1 MLRIRKVLDDVT
13 PANAS
18 AIAEAKRILK
28 AQFSAMDPA
37 DIDKLPDQ
45 LRNPL
50 KYQFISRLFTA
61 EKGTGRVAGVAL
73 LLYFPKEHFCYLEL
87 LSAAPGGTGRGV
99 GAVLY
104 DRVREEAL
112 ALGAH
117 GIYLECLPDDPALSP
132 DPATRKQN
140 VARLRFYE
148 RYGALPIAGTA
159 YETPL
164 NPGDTD
170 PPYLVF
176 DGLGITSA
184 PSRHQVREVVRAILE
199 KKYSAVCSPAYVD
212 MVVASVKDDPVRLRP
227 PRTARPGQAVQ
238 QPATRGEP
246 ITLVVNHRH
255 DIHHIHDRGYVE
267 APARVRAI
275 LAEIERTG
283 LFARTAPRHYPDRHI
298 NEVHDRRL
306 VDYLRRA
313 CREAGDKSL
322 YPYVFPIRNAARPP
336 KERSVLA
343 GYYCFDTFTPINASA
358 WEAARLTVDCTLTAA
373 DALLAGKHLAYALVR
388 PPGHHAES
396 RVFGGFC
403 YFCNAA
409 IAAQHLGRYGRVAIL
424 DIDYHHGNGQQ
435 DIFYARDDVLTVSIH
450 GDPSFAYPYFSGFR
464 NETGTGKGAGYNLN
478 LPLPEK
484 VTPAEHRA
492 AVEAGLKRIRRFE
505 PDFLVVAAGF
515 DTARGDPTGTW
526 SNAAGDFET
535 LGTLIG
541 AEGLRTLVVQEGGYR
556 IRTLGTNVRR
566 FFQGLHVAS
575 AAARLNRRKPFA
587 PPGGRSAPLTW
598 RRTVRP
604 GDTAAVRSLVA
615 ATGFFSAAEEAIAE
629 ELVAERIARGAGSGY
644 RFIFAERGAMLDGYA
659 CYGPIDGTEA
669 GFDLYWIA
677 VHPDRQRTGLGR
689 DLLSRAEALMR
700 DDGARTIWVDT
711 AGKPSYAP
719 TRAFYERAGYTRIAE
734 LTDFYGPGDAKIIYC
749 KALHPVS
756 PDSPAPALTRK
767 PRAGK

>member
-18 AIAEAKRILK
+18 AIAEARRILK
-28 AQFSAMDPA
+28 EQFPGMNPA

-45 LRNPL
+45 LRDPL
-50 KYQFISRLFTA
+50 KYQFITRLFTA
-61 EKGTGRVAGVAL
+61 EKASGKVAGVAL
-73 LLYFPKEHFCYLEL
+73 LLFFPKEHFCYLEL
-87 LSAAPGGTGRGV
+87 LSAAPGGTGGGL
-99 GAVLY
+99 GALLY

-117 GIYLECLPDDPALSP
+117 GIYFECLPDDPTLSP
-132 DPATRKQN
+132 DPAVRKQN
-140 VARLRFYE
+140 ASRLRFYE
-148 RYGALPIAGTA
+148 RYGALPLAGTA

-176 DGLGITSA
+176 DGLGLTPA
-184 PSRHQVREVVRAILE
+184 PSRRQVREVFRAILE
-199 KKYSAVCSPAYVD
+199 KKYSAVSPPAYIE

-227 PRTARPGQAVQ
+227 PRLARPGKAVQ
-238 QPATRGEP
+238 QPATSGEAV
-246 ITLVVNHRH
+246 TLVVNHRH
-255 DIHHIHDRGYVE
+255 DVHHIHDRGYVE

-275 LAEIERTG
+275 LAEIEPTG
-283 LFARTAPRHYPDRHI
+283 LFKRGEPRRYPDRHI
-298 NEVHDRRL
+298 TEVHDRRL

-343 GYYCFDTFTPINASA
+343 GYYCIDTFTPINANA

-373 DALLAGKHLAYALVR
+373 DALLAGKRLAYALVR

-396 RVFGGFC
+396 HVFGGFC

-409 IAAQHLGRYGRVAIL
+409 IAAHHLSRYGRVAIL

-435 DIFYARDDVLTVSIH
+435 DIFYGRDDVLTVSVH
-450 GDPSFAYPYFSGFR
+450 GDPAFAYPYFSGFR
-464 NETGTGKGAGYNLN
+464 DETGTGKGAGFNLN

-484 VTPAEHRA
+484 ITPPEHLA
-492 AVEAGLKRIRRFE
+492 AVETGLKRIRRFE

-526 SNAAGDFET
+526 SNTAADFET
-535 LGTLIG
+535 LGARIG
-541 AEGLRTLVVQEGGYR
+541 AEGNPVLVVQEGGYR
-556 IRTLGTNVRR
+556 IRTLGANVRR
-566 FFQGLHVAS
+566 FFLGLHAAS
-575 AAARLNRRKPFA
+575 AAARLRKRKA
-587 PPGGRSAPLTW
+587 PIPGNGKAPALAW
-598 RRTVRP
+598 RQTVRP
-604 GDTAAVRSLVA
+604 GDAQGVRSLVA

-629 ELVAERIARGAGSGY
+629 ELVGERIARGPKSGY
-644 RFIFAERGAMLDGYA
+644 HFVFAERGSRLDGYA
-659 CYGPIDGTEA
+659 CFGPIDGAEG

-677 VHPDRQRTGLGR
+677 VHPDHQRTGLGR
-689 DLLSRAEALMR
+689 DILARAEALMQAQ
-700 DDGARTIWVDT
+700 GARTVWIDT
-711 AGKPSYAP
+711 AGRPAYAP
-719 TRAFYERAGYTRIAE
+719 TRAFYEQAGYRKVAE
-734 LTDFYGPGDAKIIYC
+734 LADFYGPGDAKVIYA
-749 KALHPVS
+749 K
-756 PDSPAPALTRK
+756 DMK
-767 PRAGK
+767 P